1 MATLPPQLASSLS
14 LDGWAVIGG
23 ARARPAIVGAAL
35 VTAVGG
41 GLLLATSD
49 HLVKPVAYGLQMGIT
64 ILGAGLAAAVWL
76 KRRPRNRVAVYLLA
90 YALTVAIVTLQGASN
105 ELLHSLGVLI
115 EPAFFLLGYILVF
128 AFPAGRPIGIPERLI
143 LAGMSLYFL
152 VGFVPWMFFS
162 AVVQG
167 GGPLAGCTDA
177 CPANALMI
185 ADRPDIAASL
195 GPDLVVGGDRAPDR
209 DARPARRPAPPGQ
222 PSAATHPAAGLRDRA
237 LLHGPRARLPR
248 VRRRRAAARR
258 NLRLEPRVDTRGRPR
273 RARVRAAAGDRPGEP
288 VRGHCAQAVDRPDRR
303 VPRRSGPASRR
314 SRRARRRVRRAGVP
328 GRGRQRL
335 RGFGRSAGR
344 FGERARRARDE
355 RRRPSRPNG
364 RGDLA

>member
-90 YALTVAIVTLQGASN
+90 YALTVAIVTLQGANN

-143 LAGMSLYFL
+143 LAGMSLVL
-152 VGFVPWMFFS
+152 PGRLRPVDVLLRR
-162 AVVQG
+162 
-167 GGPLAGCTDA
+167 LAGW
-177 CPANALMI
+177 
-185 ADRPDIAASL
+185 
-195 GPDLVVGGDRAPDR
+195 
-209 DARPARRPAPPGQ
+209 RPARGLHRGVSGQRPDDRRPGGHRRQSRHGSRWAVIAPPRRCRPARGPAPPGQ

-237 LLHGPRARLPR
+237 PLHGPRARLPR

-258 NLRLEPRVDTRGRPR
+258 NHRLEPRVDARGRPR
-273 RARVRAAAGDRPGEP
+273 RARVRAAAGDHPGEP
-288 VRGHCAQAVDRPDRR
+288 VRGHCAQAVDRQARR
-303 VPRRSGPASRR
+303 VPRRSGPA
-314 SRRARRRVRRAGVP
+314 
-328 GRGRQRL
+328 RL
-335 RGFGRSAGR
+335 S
-344 FGERARRARDE
+344 
-355 RRRPSRPNG
+355 
-364 RGDLA
+364 